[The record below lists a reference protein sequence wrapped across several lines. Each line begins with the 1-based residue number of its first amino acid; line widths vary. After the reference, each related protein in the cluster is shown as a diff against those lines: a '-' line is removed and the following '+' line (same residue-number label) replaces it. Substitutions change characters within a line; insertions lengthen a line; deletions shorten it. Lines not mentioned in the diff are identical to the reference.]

1 MSHPRMRLRL
11 ISSLAAAAA
20 LVTGSAAAAS
30 IELQLAAGD
39 HDREQ
44 TPVQFALPASLAK
57 FEDFKLTRVSDGA
70 SIPVQRYRTG
80 KKPKVGWILQEALKA
95 GETRRYRLEGLTQP
109 PFPAP
114 RDQVTVEDDGKAL
127 QVEVGGR
134 PALRYNYEVVE
145 SPEGIDPIY
154 RRSGHIHPLFTPSG
168 REVTGDFPV
177 DHPHQHAIF
186 FAWVNSTL
194 DGKRLDF
201 WNQAAKN
208 ARIEH
213 ARFHGKPEWGP
224 VFAKFSALLRH
235 QDVTS
240 PESPQ
245 PVLNENWIVRV
256 YNTKGHFIVDLYSRQ
271 RNVSVWP
278 LVIKEYHYGAMAIRG
293 TDQWF
298 DAKIAEEIKAKTRK
312 KSKTPPEEL
321 AKIPVK
327 RDFLTSEGK
336 TWMDGNAT
344 EARWVEMHG
353 KIDGAPAGITAM
365 GHPDNFRAPQTV
377 RLHPSKPYF
386 CFAPMAKGQFEI
398 KPDEE
403 YVSRFRFY
411 LHDGP
416 VDAKESERHWNDY
429 ANPPKVSVVKK

>member
-1 MSHPRMRLRL
+1 MFGLSTACVLTAGV
-11 ISSLAAAAA
+11 AAAA
-20 LVTGSAAAAS
+20 VV
-30 IELQLAAGD
+30 ELELAAGD
-39 HDREQ
+39 HDRDQ
-44 TPVQFALPASLAK
+44 TPIQFVVPESLAR
-57 FEDFKLTRVSDGA
+57 FEDLKLTRVTDGA
-70 SIPVQRYRTG
+70 SVPVQRHLKG
-80 KKPKVGWILQEALKA
+80 KKPKAAWILQRPLKA
-95 GETRRYRLEGLTQP
+95 GATRRYRLEGLEQP

-127 QVEVGGR
+127 QLVVGGR
-134 PALRYNYEVVE
+134 PALRYNYEIIE

-154 RRSGHIHPLFTPSG
+154 RRSGHLHPLFTPSG
-168 REVTGDFPV
+168 KEITGDFPA

-194 DGKRLDF
+194 DGRRLDF
-201 WNQAAKN
+201 WNQAAKT

-213 ARFHGKPEWGP
+213 AKFHGKPEWGP
-224 VFAKFSALLRH
+224 VFAKFSALLKH

-240 PESPQ
+240 SESPQ

-256 YNTKGHFIVDLYSRQ
+256 YNTKGYFILDLYSRQ

-298 DAKIAEEIKAKTRK
+298 DSEIAEEIKAKTRK
-312 KSKTPPEEL
+312 KAETSPEEL

-336 TWMDGNAT
+336 NWIDGNAT

-353 KIDGAPAGITAM
+353 EIDGAPAGITAM

-386 CFAPMAKGQFEI
+386 CFAPMAEGEFEI
-398 KPDEE
+398 KPNEE

-411 LHDGP
+411 IHDGP
-416 VDAKESERHWNDY
+416 VAAEESERHWNDY
-429 ANPPKVSVVKK
+429 ADPLKVSVVR